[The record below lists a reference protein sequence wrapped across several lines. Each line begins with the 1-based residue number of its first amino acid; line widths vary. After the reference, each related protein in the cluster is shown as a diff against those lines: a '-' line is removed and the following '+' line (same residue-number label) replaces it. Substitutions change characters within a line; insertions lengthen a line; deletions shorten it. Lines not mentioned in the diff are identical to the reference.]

1 MCSWC
6 HYVHGNEGT
15 ALFTVDVK
23 VSGGRHLIGKVLCK
37 NLDCSLRIRN
47 LVEPPSYLVETLYP
61 NVKIW
66 RMRKSTHRWL
76 KKANRL

>member
-37 NLDCSLRIRN
+37 NLDCSFRIRN